1 MLTSNHLTVPE
12 LERLFPGES
21 EMARRMRAFD
31 WSASALGATHD
42 WPENLRVAIR
52 LCLTSRF
59 PICLWWARPLRFLYN
74 DAFLPWLSD
83 TKHPRALMEL
93 GREVWSEDWHIIG
106 PMLERVIA
114 TGDASWSEDVELYHN
129 RKVPQEEVYITW
141 SFTPILAADGHTV
154 DGIFCPCSETTEKVI
169 GARRLETLRK
179 LAVRAGEARSVD
191 GACDAAVAVMGE
203 NARDIPFAAIYVAG
217 ANGDDARL
225 SATALPPGE
234 HSLPCTVRASDDD
247 AASPWPLARV
257 LGTKRAADCLGIDA
271 RGVQLHAGPWRD
283 LTQTA
288 LVVPIHAAQDD
299 LAGLLI
305 VGVSPRRP
313 LDAAYR
319 TFFDL
324 VAGHIATAVSGAQA
338 YEAQRERA
346 EALAQIDRAKTA
358 FFSNISHEFRTPLT
372 LMLGPI
378 EEEML
383 SPATGPLTIERAEL
397 DLVHRNTLRLLKLVN
412 TLLDFSRI
420 EAGRVQANYEAVDL
434 PAYTAELASVFRAAI
449 EKAGLRLSIDCPS
462 LNGPVYVDRSMW
474 EKIVLNLISNAF
486 KFTFEGEIEV
496 SLRRDD
502 KFATL
507 TVRDTGIGI
516 EEDQL
521 PRLFERFHRIEG
533 ARGRTYEGSGIGL
546 ALVQDLVKLHGG
558 TVAVE
563 SLYGQ
568 GSIFRVAIPLGQAHL
583 PAKQVGPK
591 QVSTAVGANAFVE
604 EALRWLPE
612 AANETMPRRSDTETS
627 RLSSNRILFAD
638 DNADLRQY
646 VQRLLSQTY
655 EVQLAA
661 DGEAALRMARENPPD
676 LVLAD
681 IMMPRLDGFG
691 LLQALRTDPCTRNV
705 PVILLSARAGEES
718 RVEGLEAGADDYL
731 IKPFSARELIA
742 RVSAR
747 LEIARLNRDAL
758 EREHKLR
765 VAAEAAEAEVAR
777 KNEQL
782 QEARARTESVLA
794 SVTDTHI
801 LFDRRWRYVYVNEAA
816 ACAIGLPREHIVGLG
831 RTLWELFPDIVGTEL
846 DRQYHRAMDERVP
859 VAFDFYYS
867 TRDTWW
873 ANRFYPRPDG
883 LAVFA
888 TDITERKRAEEAL
901 RRAHDELEQRVFER
915 TEQLSAANAELGKE
929 IVERKQAEAG
939 LLALKDELA
948 AEVTAMTRLHELST
962 RLLASTELQP
972 LLEEVLDATIALLNA
987 DFGNVQ
993 LYNPQTGA
1001 FEIVAHRGFQQEF
1014 LDYFNSVHEGT
1025 ASCGAAL
1032 QRRERVIVEDV
1043 LTDPVFEPHLQ
1054 IVAAAGYRAVQ
1065 STPLFSRSGEPLGMI
1080 STHFRQPH
1088 RPSERELRLTDLYAR
1103 QAAEMIE
1110 RQQAEEALRK
1120 LNERVEMILNSISDN
1135 FFGLS
1140 SDGRFTY
1147 FNKHAAEQM
1156 QTLGKDPARL
1166 IGKVAWEEFPDMPNK
1181 ENVQRV
1187 LTERV
1192 PITDELY
1199 YPPLGEWVE
1208 NHMYP
1213 SPDGGLVTFQKYM
1226 TERRRAEEDLRRSEA
1241 FLAEGQRISHTG
1253 SWSVKLPSEDV
1264 FWSQELFRIYG
1275 LDPATTK
1282 LSQQMVFQLIHPED
1296 RLFVKEAFERAFRD
1310 KSDFAVE
1317 HRAILADGSIK
1328 HLHALGHP
1336 VLNESVDL
1344 IEYVGTVVDITERK
1358 RAEENLTESERRF
1371 RLLAESIPHHVW
1383 SFRPDTSSVGYWNQ
1397 RLIDYTGLTPE
1408 EIKRGG
1414 WAALHPDDV
1423 ERVKAAWEKARANGE
1438 EYKMEQRVRGRDGR
1452 YRRFVRRA
1460 VAIKDEQGRPIEWFG
1475 TDTDVEERRRAEEAL
1490 HKSQAELVHVSRVTL
1505 IGEMAASIAHEINQP
1520 LGAIVNNSNVA
1531 IRIATAKNGSLDN
1544 LVEILS
1550 DIVSD
1555 VTRTSSIIAR
1565 IRAVM
1570 RKTSPEKTSLQLKG
1584 VVADVLALVHRELA
1598 GRRIEVRTELPE
1610 DLPSV
1615 SGDRVQLQ
1623 QVLLNLVMNGI
1634 EAMSAVEDERRI
1646 LTIRG
1651 QRDELDGRR
1660 AVLIAV
1666 HDLGAGFEPEDS
1678 ERLFEAF
1685 YTTKPDGLG
1694 MGLRIS
1700 RSIVDAHG
1708 GHLWATSND
1717 GEGATFFLELL
1728 IDN

>member
-1 MLTSNHLTVPE
+1 MTAQPEPFGTSSAMESIARGNEMETLM
-12 LERLFPGES
+12 RAIFPGES

-31 WSASALGATHD
+31 WSASALGSTHD

-141 SFTPILAADGHTV
+141 SFTPILAADGRTV

-225 SATALPPGE
+225 SAAALPPGE
-234 HSLPCTVRASDDD
+234 HSLPSTVRASDDD

-257 LGTKRAADCLGIDA
+257 LRTKRAADCLGIDA

-299 LAGLLI
+299 LAGLLV

-324 VAGHIATAVSGAQA
+324 VAGHIATAISGAQA

-383 SPATGPLTIERAEL
+383 SRATGPLTIERAKL
-397 DLVHRNTLRLLKLVN
+397 DLVHRNTVRLLKLVN

-449 EKAGLRLSIDCPS
+449 EKAGLRLSIDCSS

-507 TVRDTGIGI
+507 AVRDTGIGI

-563 SLYGQ
+563 SIYGQ

-816 ACAIGLPREHIVGLG
+816 ARAIGLPREHIVGLG

-873 ANRFYPRPDG
+873 ANRFYPTPEG
-883 LAVFA
+883 LAIFA
-888 TDITERKRAEEAL
+888 TEITERKRAEEAL
-901 RRAHDELEQRVFER
+901 RRARDELEQRVFER
-915 TEQLSAANAELGKE
+915 TAQLSAANAELSKE
-929 IVERKQAEAG
+929 IAERKQAEAG

-972 LLEEVLDATIALLNA
+972 LLEGVLDATIALLNA

-1001 FEIVAHRGFQQEF
+1001 LEIVAHRGFQQEF

-1032 QRRERVIVEDV
+1032 QRRRERVIVEDV

-1110 RQQAEEALRK
+1110 RKR
-1120 LNERVEMILNSISDN
+1120 
-1135 FFGLS
+1135 
-1140 SDGRFTY
+1140 
-1147 FNKHAAEQM
+1147 AEQ
-1156 QTLGKDPARL
+1156 TLREHQQRFRVALESSAVAFTILRAVRDESARIIDFEWLYLNPAASRILGRAPEKL
-1166 IGKVAWEEFPDMPNK
+1166 IGRQVLEVLPDAWDPPRLFECFVQVVHTGEHGDLEVLSRPNGIDRWFRNIATK
-1181 ENVQRV
+1181 
-1187 LTERV
+1187 L
-1192 PITDELY
+1192 D
-1199 YPPLGEWVE
+1199 
-1208 NHMYP
+1208 
-1213 SPDGGLVTFQKYM
+1213 DGLAVWFADV

-1253 SWSVKLPSEDV
+1253 SWSVKIPSEDV
-1264 FWSQELFRIYG
+1264 FWSQEVFRIHG

-1296 RLFVKEAFERAFRD
+1296 RLFVKEAFERALRD
-1310 KSDFAVE
+1310 KSDYAVE

-1336 VLNESVDL
+1336 AFNESGDL
-1344 IEYVGTVVDITERK
+1344 IEYVGTIMDTTERK
-1358 RAEENLTESERRF
+1358 RAEEEIRKTE
-1371 RLLAESIPHHVW
+1371 
-1383 SFRPDTSSVGYWNQ
+1383 
-1397 RLIDYTGLTPE
+1397 
-1408 EIKRGG
+1408 
-1414 WAALHPDDV
+1414 
-1423 ERVKAAWEKARANGE
+1423 
-1438 EYKMEQRVRGRDGR
+1438 
-1452 YRRFVRRA
+1452 
-1460 VAIKDEQGRPIEWFG
+1460 
-1475 TDTDVEERRRAEEAL
+1475 
-1490 HKSQAELVHVSRVTL
+1490 AELRHVTRVTTM
-1505 IGEMAASIAHEINQP
+1505 GELAASIAHEINQP
-1520 LGAIVNNSNVA
+1520 LGAIVNNGNVA
-1531 IRIATAKNGSLDN
+1531 MRLATAENGSRDK
-1544 LVEILS
+1544 LVEVLS

-1555 VTRTSSIIAR
+1555 ANRTSAIIAR
-1565 IRAVM
+1565 IRSVM
-1570 RKTSPEKTSLQLKG
+1570 RKSAPEKTSLQLKDL
-1584 VVADVLALVHRELA
+1584 VADVLALAQRELA
-1598 GRRIEVRTELPE
+1598 ERRIEVRTELPE
-1610 DLPSV
+1610 DLPRV
-1615 SGDRVQLQ
+1615 SGDRVQLH
-1623 QVLLNLVMNGI
+1623 QVLLNLLMNGM
-1634 EAMSAVEDERRI
+1634 EAMSAVEYERRVI
-1646 LTIRG
+1646 TIRG
-1651 QRDELDGRR
+1651 QRDELDGRP
-1660 AVLIAV
+1660 AVLITV
-1666 HDLGAGFEPEDS
+1666 RDLGGGFEPEDS
-1678 ERLFEAF
+1678 ERLFDAF

-1700 RSIVDAHG
+1700 RSIVEAHSG
-1708 GHLWATSND
+1708 RLWAMS
-1717 GEGATFFLELL
+1717 GAGPGATFYCVLPAAER
-1728 IDN
+1728 DE

>member
-106 PMLERVIA
+106 LMLERVIA

-141 SFTPILAADGHTV
+141 SFTPILAADGRTV

-434 PAYTAELASVFRAAI
+434 PAYTAELASVFRATI

-583 PAKQVGPK
+583 PANQVGPK

-604 EALRWLPE
+604 EA
-612 AANETMPRRSDTETS
+612 ARRPTS
-627 RLSSNRILFAD
+627 
-638 DNADLRQY
+638 
-646 VQRLLSQTY
+646 
-655 EVQLAA
+655 
-661 DGEAALRMARENPPD
+661 P
-676 LVLAD
+676 
-681 IMMPRLDGFG
+681 
-691 LLQALRTDPCTRNV
+691 
-705 PVILLSARAGEES
+705 
-718 RVEGLEAGADDYL
+718 
-731 IKPFSARELIA
+731 
-742 RVSAR
+742 
-747 LEIARLNRDAL
+747 
-758 EREHKLR
+758 
-765 VAAEAAEAEVAR
+765 
-777 KNEQL
+777 
-782 QEARARTESVLA
+782 RAR
-794 SVTDTHI
+794 D
-801 LFDRRWRYVYVNEAA
+801 
-816 ACAIGLPREHIVGLG
+816 
-831 RTLWELFPDIVGTEL
+831 
-846 DRQYHRAMDERVP
+846 
-859 VAFDFYYS
+859 
-867 TRDTWW
+867 
-873 ANRFYPRPDG
+873 
-883 LAVFA
+883 
-888 TDITERKRAEEAL
+888 
-901 RRAHDELEQRVFER
+901 
-915 TEQLSAANAELGKE
+915 
-929 IVERKQAEAG
+929 
-939 LLALKDELA
+939 
-948 AEVTAMTRLHELST
+948 
-962 RLLASTELQP
+962 
-972 LLEEVLDATIALLNA
+972 
-987 DFGNVQ
+987 
-993 LYNPQTGA
+993 
-1001 FEIVAHRGFQQEF
+1001 
-1014 LDYFNSVHEGT
+1014 
-1025 ASCGAAL
+1025 
-1032 QRRERVIVEDV
+1032 
-1043 LTDPVFEPHLQ
+1043 
-1054 IVAAAGYRAVQ
+1054 
-1065 STPLFSRSGEPLGMI
+1065 
-1080 STHFRQPH
+1080 
-1088 RPSERELRLTDLYAR
+1088 
-1103 QAAEMIE
+1103 
-1110 RQQAEEALRK
+1110 
-1120 LNERVEMILNSISDN
+1120 
-1135 FFGLS
+1135 
-1140 SDGRFTY
+1140 
-1147 FNKHAAEQM
+1147 
-1156 QTLGKDPARL
+1156 
-1166 IGKVAWEEFPDMPNK
+1166 
-1181 ENVQRV
+1181 
-1187 LTERV
+1187 
-1192 PITDELY
+1192 
-1199 YPPLGEWVE
+1199 
-1208 NHMYP
+1208 
-1213 SPDGGLVTFQKYM
+1213 
-1226 TERRRAEEDLRRSEA
+1226 
-1241 FLAEGQRISHTG
+1241 
-1253 SWSVKLPSEDV
+1253 
-1264 FWSQELFRIYG
+1264 
-1275 LDPATTK
+1275 
-1282 LSQQMVFQLIHPED
+1282 
-1296 RLFVKEAFERAFRD
+1296 
-1310 KSDFAVE
+1310 
-1317 HRAILADGSIK
+1317 
-1328 HLHALGHP
+1328 
-1336 VLNESVDL
+1336 
-1344 IEYVGTVVDITERK
+1344 
-1358 RAEENLTESERRF
+1358 
-1371 RLLAESIPHHVW
+1371 
-1383 SFRPDTSSVGYWNQ
+1383 
-1397 RLIDYTGLTPE
+1397 
-1408 EIKRGG
+1408 
-1414 WAALHPDDV
+1414 
-1423 ERVKAAWEKARANGE
+1423 
-1438 EYKMEQRVRGRDGR
+1438 
-1452 YRRFVRRA
+1452 
-1460 VAIKDEQGRPIEWFG
+1460 
-1475 TDTDVEERRRAEEAL
+1475 
-1490 HKSQAELVHVSRVTL
+1490 
-1505 IGEMAASIAHEINQP
+1505 
-1520 LGAIVNNSNVA
+1520 
-1531 IRIATAKNGSLDN
+1531 
-1544 LVEILS
+1544 
-1550 DIVSD
+1550 
-1555 VTRTSSIIAR
+1555 
-1565 IRAVM
+1565 
-1570 RKTSPEKTSLQLKG
+1570 
-1584 VVADVLALVHRELA
+1584 
-1598 GRRIEVRTELPE
+1598 
-1610 DLPSV
+1610 
-1615 SGDRVQLQ
+1615 
-1623 QVLLNLVMNGI
+1623 
-1634 EAMSAVEDERRI
+1634 
-1646 LTIRG
+1646 
-1651 QRDELDGRR
+1651 
-1660 AVLIAV
+1660 
-1666 HDLGAGFEPEDS
+1666 
-1678 ERLFEAF
+1678 
-1685 YTTKPDGLG
+1685 
-1694 MGLRIS
+1694 
-1700 RSIVDAHG
+1700 
-1708 GHLWATSND
+1708 
-1717 GEGATFFLELL
+1717 
-1728 IDN
+1728 